1 MAPKYTYGGRGGAR
15 RIWERRVPWGMNLLQ
30 TPCSD
35 GMDSDVVILN
45 MAGVQLARLPIEDF
59 ETVRDLKLL
68 LHQRLH
74 VPPLRQ
80 RLVRAEGYGGT
91 AEEAEVT
98 EETSQVPKQISLVV
112 LDYQQD
118 LTVHLLNAAEE
129 GDGQKAQRLLKQLA
143 DPNGSEG
150 EGWTPLHIAA
160 INGNVDVC
168 RSLMEALAE
177 LTRTNSDGST
187 ALHVAAWSG
196 QLQMMRVL
204 CNARASANAA
214 QNEGWAPLHIASR
227 HGHAHVVQFLLEE
240 ARVDADVRVDAG
252 WTASNIALW
261 ADHTAV
267 LDILEQYAPRSLWQS
282 WTGFWRHLFR
292 TCRRRAKQGRAVG

>member
-1 MAPKYTYGGRGGAR
+1 
-15 RIWERRVPWGMNLLQ
+15 
-30 TPCSD
+30 
-35 GMDSDVVILN
+35 

-129 GDGQKAQRLLKQLA
+129 GDGQKDFRCGAQRLLKQLA

-160 INGNVDVC
+160 INGNVETPLE
-168 RSLMEALAE
+168 RSGM
-177 LTRTNSDGST
+177 DG
-187 ALHVAAWSG
+187 
-196 QLQMMRVL
+196 
-204 CNARASANAA
+204 N
-214 QNEGWAPLHIASR
+214 
-227 HGHAHVVQFLLEE
+227 
-240 ARVDADVRVDAG
+240 
-252 WTASNIALW
+252 
-261 ADHTAV
+261 
-267 LDILEQYAPRSLWQS
+267 
-282 WTGFWRHLFR
+282 WRE
-292 TCRRRAKQGRAVG
+292 